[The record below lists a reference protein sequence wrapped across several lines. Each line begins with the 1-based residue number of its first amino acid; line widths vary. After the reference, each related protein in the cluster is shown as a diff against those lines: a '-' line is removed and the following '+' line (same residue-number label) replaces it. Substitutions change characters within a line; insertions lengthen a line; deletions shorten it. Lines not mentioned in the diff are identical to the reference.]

1 MAVSMSYFK
10 PSVMFFHRRLLIRAS
25 LFLNF
30 CVLTYVALQ
39 AAQNSGSGGRT
50 VRSGLSDN
58 FNLPSG
64 VQIVY
69 NNVEKSQT
77 ESFSR
82 DNSMST
88 NLAISSLPAQ
98 LSTEMEMETSS
109 ISTGDQQL
117 TNNIMMAESTEQTH
131 LSEFRIVDC
140 QDRDNR
146 FSYSQRGSYWIL
158 NHYIPSERN
167 YHCDESVTYTTHGD
181 VSFLDNI
188 IPLARRWDG
197 PLSVAVYTPGSDYE
211 VAVQSIAYLRQCTEP
226 DIRQKVTFH
235 LVLDERHFPS
245 SLRKLHP
252 QQGSPTTIRPQTQPS
267 FSASTSTPDLQMA
280 SQDLKPVVKVNNIF
294 L

>member
-1 MAVSMSYFK
+1 MAVAFSYCK

-25 LFLNF
+25 LFLKF

-39 AAQNSGSGGRT
+39 AVQNSGGESSLGSTSGRVGTGR
-50 VRSGLSDN
+50 GLGVSVDN

-64 VQIVY
+64 AQIVY
-69 NNVEKSQT
+69 NNNNVDKSET

-82 DNSMST
+82 ENSMST

-98 LSTEMEMETSS
+98 LSTEMDMETSS
-109 ISTGDQQL
+109 ISVGDQQQQM
-117 TNNIMMAESTEQTH
+117 NNNNAANSESTEQTN
-131 LSEFRIVDC
+131 LSESRIVDC
-140 QDRDNR
+140 QDRDKR

-188 IPLARRWDG
+188 VPLARRWDG

-245 SLRKLHP
+245 SLRKV
-252 QQGSPTTIRPQTQPS
+252 ST
-267 FSASTSTPDLQMA
+267 FS
-280 SQDLKPVVKVNNIF
+280 I
-294 L
+294 

>member
-1 MAVSMSYFK
+1 MAVALSYCK

-39 AAQNSGSGGRT
+39 AAQNSGGESALGSASGRVGSGRL
-50 VRSGLSDN
+50 GADN

-64 VQIVY
+64 AQIVY
-69 NNVEKSQT
+69 NNVEKSET

-82 DNSMST
+82 ENSMST

-98 LSTEMEMETSS
+98 LSTEMDMETSS
-109 ISTGDQQL
+109 MSVGEQQQPI
-117 TNNIMMAESTEQTH
+117 NNNANSESTEQTN
-131 LSEFRIVDC
+131 LSELRIIDC
-140 QDRDNR
+140 QDRDKR

-167 YHCDESVTYTTHGD
+167 YHCDETITYTTHGD

-188 IPLARRWDG
+188 VPLARRWDG

-245 SLRKLHP
+245 SLRKV
-252 QQGSPTTIRPQTQPS
+252 SK
-267 FSASTSTPDLQMA
+267 
-280 SQDLKPVVKVNNIF
+280 LKKK